1 MSVGSAVSSPLGKRT
16 DTWEEQINRMES
28 DTFGRGRQKRASK
41 EKRGRIRGDPMT
53 KKRYSEPMA
62 DDLRVKE
69 EFGRNDQILSIELL
83 NSANLPGLIQ
93 MLISREI
100 AEFAPTGENKS

>member
-1 MSVGSAVSSPLGKRT
+1 
-16 DTWEEQINRMES
+16 
-28 DTFGRGRQKRASK
+28 
-41 EKRGRIRGDPMT
+41 MT

-62 DDLRVKE
+62 DNLRVKE